1 MTRIALLCLL
11 RVYKLL
17 VSPLVSRKLR
27 CRFHPTCSD
36 YARIA
41 IEQYG
46 AAQGVRMALGRWL
59 RCRPDNRE
67 SCIDF
72 P

>member
-1 MTRIALLCLL
+1 MTG
-11 RVYKLL
+11 VL
-17 VSPLVSRKLR
+17 VSCIRMYQRWISSRLGRNK
-27 CRFHPTCSD
+27 CRFHPTCSQ
-36 YARIA
+36 YAVIA
-41 IEQYG
+41 IQKYG
-46 AAQGVRMALGRWL
+46 CRLGIVMAWKRLL